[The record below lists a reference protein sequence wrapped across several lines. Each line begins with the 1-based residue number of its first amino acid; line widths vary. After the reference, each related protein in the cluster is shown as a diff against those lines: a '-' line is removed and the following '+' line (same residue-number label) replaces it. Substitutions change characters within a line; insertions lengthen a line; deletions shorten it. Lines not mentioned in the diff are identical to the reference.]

1 MIYDIGYRNMKPM
14 NARKPK
20 PKNMYG
26 YGYQPKE
33 DVNMRVIRKPP
44 VKP

>member
-1 MIYDIGYRNMKPM
+1 MSAIK
-14 NARKPK
+14 KK

-33 DVNMRVIRKPP
+33 DVNMRAIKNPPDKP
-44 VKP
+44 